1 LLMLFLYK
9 ILSIIVINKKMI
21 SFVTP
26 ILILKKMKKIYT
38 LLLTFFS
45 VAIFAQGSINFDEPT
60 NWVQGAGLFTAYSDH
75 GYNDGVFSAI
85 GASVI
90 RNSTAVTDGFPG
102 ANGTY
107 SFRLRDNASSSLT
120 MTIASGGVGNFSFA
134 ARRWDNSPATNFT
147 VEYSTNGGTDWTF
160 SSTIDAAVTTDS
172 DWKTVNGVINSSNA
186 NIQIRIRSNGTTERI
201 MVDDFAWTAPTSDPT
216 LVISSP
222 SNGTLY
228 NPATTAV
235 NVSLSVSNF
244 IVANPGSGNGHI
256 RYTVNGGTAI
266 SKFNTTPIELTS
278 LIPNSYTIYVELVDD
293 TGTPISPAVNT
304 TVFFTIEGYYIVNSI
319 NDVRLDVLDYG
330 IGRYYQINS
339 EAIVTYAR
347 TPRNQK
353 YIQDATAAIL
363 IDDAG
368 NVITNTFAIGDGMT
382 GFRGQTT
389 YFNDLLQI
397 VPLENIAP
405 SSTGNTI
412 TPEVVTIANIIGN
425 VELYESELVRINNV
439 TFADG
444 NGTNTF
450 AGNVTYNIS
459 DGNTM
464 EFRTFLTEVDYVV
477 NSNIIPDVTR
487 DVIVLVSKNVATPR
501 VVARSFVDVN
511 TLSTNDFNAIEGLTM
526 YPNPLKGNTLFL
538 TSTANANLSVQIFD
552 VLGKEVL
559 KSNVINNTVNVSGL
573 NAGVYIVKIT
583 EEGKTAT
590 RKLVIQ

>member
-1 LLMLFLYK
+1 
-9 ILSIIVINKKMI
+9 
-21 SFVTP
+21 
-26 ILILKKMKKIYT
+26 MKKLYFLLVT
-38 LLLTFFS
+38 LVSLTTY
-45 VAIFAQGSINFDEPT
+45 AQGSINFDEPT
-60 NWVQGAGLFTAYSDH
+60 NWVQGAAIFTSYSDH

-134 ARRWDNSPATNFT
+134 VRRWDGAPATNFT

-172 DWKTVNGVINSSNA
+172 DWKTVNGVINSSNT

-216 LVISSP
+216 LIISSP
-222 SNGTLY
+222 SNGTTY

-244 IVANPGSGNGHI
+244 IVANPGGGNGHI
-256 RYTVNGGTAI
+256 HYRVNGGAI
-266 SKFNTTPIELTS
+266 VMKYDTTPIALTGLTPGPYS
-278 LIPNSYTIYVELVDD
+278 VYVELVDD
-293 TGTPISPAVNT
+293 AHQPIVPAVNA
-304 TVFFTIEGYYIVNSI
+304 TVNFTIEAYNIANNI
-319 NDVRLDVLDYG
+319 NDVRLDVLNNG
-330 IGRYYQINS
+330 IGRYYEITG

-368 NVITNTFAIGDGMT
+368 NVVTNSFVIGDGMT

-389 YFNDLLQI
+389 YFNGVLQI

-439 TFADG
+439 TFAEGDG
-444 NGTNTF
+444 TATF
-450 AGNVTYNIS
+450 AGNVTYNIN
-459 DGNTM
+459 DGSGM

-477 NSNIIPDVTR
+477 NSNIIPNVTR
-487 DVIVLVSKNVATPR
+487 DIVVLVSKNVTTPR
-501 VVARSFVDVN
+501 VAARSFAEVN
-511 TLSTNDFNAIEGLTM
+511 LSTTGFNAIEGLTM

-538 TSTANANLSVQIFD
+538 SSTANATMSVQIFD

-559 KSNVINNTVNVSGL
+559 NSNVVNSAINIAGL

>member
-1 LLMLFLYK
+1 
-9 ILSIIVINKKMI
+9 
-21 SFVTP
+21 
-26 ILILKKMKKIYT
+26 MKKIYT

-147 VEYSTNGGTDWTF
+147 VEYSTNGGVDWTF

-172 DWKTVNGVINSSNA
+172 DWKTVNGVINSSNT

-222 SNGTLY
+222 ANGTLY

-235 NVSLSVSNF
+235 NVSLAVSNF

-266 SKFNTTPIELTS
+266 SKFDTTPIALTS
-278 LIPNSYTIYVELVDD
+278 LTPNTYTIYVELVDD
-293 TGTPISPAVNT
+293 AGSPITPAVNV
-304 TVFFTIEGYYIVNSI
+304 TVNFTIEGYNIVNNI
-319 NDVRLDVLDYG
+319 NDVRLDVLNNG

-339 EAIVTYAR
+339 EALVTYAR
-347 TPRNQK
+347 ATRNQK

-412 TPEVVTIANIIGN
+412 TPEVVTIANILGN

-439 TFADG
+439 TFAEGDG
-444 NGTNTF
+444 TATF
-450 AGNVTYNIS
+450 AGNVTYNIN
-459 DGNTM
+459 DGSGM

-477 NSNIIPDVTR
+477 NSNIIPNVTR
-487 DVIVLVSKNVATPR
+487 DIVVLVSKNVTTPR
-501 VVARSFVDVN
+501 VVARSFAEVN
-511 TLSTNDFNAIEGLTM
+511 LSTSGFNAIEGLKM

-538 TSTANANLSVQIFD
+538 TSTVNANMSVQIFD

-559 KSNVINNTVNVSGL
+559 KSNVINNAVNVSGL

-583 EEGKTAT
+583 EEGKAAT

>member
-1 LLMLFLYK
+1 
-9 ILSIIVINKKMI
+9 
-21 SFVTP
+21 
-26 ILILKKMKKIYT
+26 MKKLYFLLVT
-38 LLLTFFS
+38 LVSLTTY
-45 VAIFAQGSINFDEPT
+45 AQGSINFDEPT
-60 NWVQGAGLFTAYSDH
+60 NWVQGAAIFTSYSDH

-107 SFRLRDNASSSLT
+107 SFRLNQTGTTSLT

-134 ARRWDNSPATNFT
+134 VRRWDGAPATNFT

-172 DWKTVNGVINSSNA
+172 DWKTVNGVINSSNT

-216 LVISSP
+216 LIISSP
-222 SNGTLY
+222 SNGTTY

-244 IVANPGSGNGHI
+244 IVANPGGGNGHI
-256 RYTVNGGTAI
+256 HYRVNGGAI
-266 SKFNTTPIELTS
+266 VMKYDTTPIALTGLTPGPYS
-278 LIPNSYTIYVELVDD
+278 VYVELVDD
-293 TGTPISPAVNT
+293 AHQPIVPAVNA
-304 TVFFTIEGYYIVNSI
+304 TVNFTIEAYNIANNI
-319 NDVRLDVLDYG
+319 NDVRLDVLNNG
-330 IGRYYQINS
+330 IGRYYEITG

-368 NVITNTFAIGDGMT
+368 NIVTNSFVIGDGMT
-382 GFRGQTT
+382 GFRGQTS
-389 YFNDLLQI
+389 YFNGVLQI

-439 TFADG
+439 TFAEGDG
-444 NGTNTF
+444 TATF
-450 AGNVTYNIS
+450 AGNVTYNIN
-459 DGNTM
+459 DGSGM

-477 NSNIIPDVTR
+477 NSNIIPNVTR
-487 DVIVLVSKNVATPR
+487 DIVVLVSKNVTTPR
-501 VVARSFVDVN
+501 VAARSFAEVN
-511 TLSTNDFNAIEGLTM
+511 LSTTGFNAIEGLTM

-538 TSTANANLSVQIFD
+538 SSTANATMSVQIFD

-559 KSNVINNTVNVSGL
+559 NSNVVNSAINVAGL

>member
-1 LLMLFLYK
+1 MLFLYK

-216 LVISSP
+216 LIISSP
-222 SNGTLY
+222 SNGTTY

-538 TSTANANLSVQIFD
+538 TSTANANMSVQIFD

-559 KSNVINNTVNVSGL
+559 KSNVINNAVNVSGL

>member
-1 LLMLFLYK
+1 
-9 ILSIIVINKKMI
+9 
-21 SFVTP
+21 
-26 ILILKKMKKIYT
+26 MKKIYT

-45 VAIFAQGSINFDEPT
+45 VTIFAQGSINFDEPT
-60 NWVQGAGLFTAYSDH
+60 NWVQGAAIFTSYSDH

-85 GASVI
+85 GAIVI
-90 RNSTAVTDGFPG
+90 RNTTTVTDGFAG

-107 SFRLRDNASSSLT
+107 SFRLRDNPSSSLT

-134 ARRWDNSPATNFT
+134 VRRWDGTPATNFT
-147 VEYSTNGGTDWTF
+147 VEYSINGGTDWTF

-172 DWKTVNGVINSSNA
+172 DWKTVSGVINSTNA

-201 MVDDFAWTAPTSDPT
+201 MVDDFVWTAPTSDPT

-222 SNGTLY
+222 ANGTFY
-228 NPATTAV
+228 NPATTSV

-256 RYTVNGGTAI
+256 RYTVNGGSPV
-266 SKFNTTPIELTS
+266 SKFDTTPIALTS
-278 LIPNSYTIYVELVDD
+278 LTPNTYAVYLELVDD
-293 TGTPISPAVNT
+293 LGTPITPAVNT
-304 TVFFTIEGYYIVNSI
+304 TVNFTIEAYNIVNNI
-319 NDVRLDVLDYG
+319 NDVRLDVLNNG
-330 IGRYYQINS
+330 IGRYYQINN
-339 EAIVTYAR
+339 EALVTYAR
-347 TPRNQK
+347 STRNQK

-487 DVIVLVSKNVATPR
+487 DVIVLVSKNVVTPR

-511 TLSTNDFNAIEGLTM
+511 TLSTNDFNAIDGLTM
-526 YPNPLKGNTLFL
+526 YPNPLKGNTLYL
-538 TSTANANLSVQIFD
+538 TSNTNATMSVQIFD

-559 KSNVINNTVNVSGL
+559 KSNVINNAVNVSGL
-573 NAGVYIVKIT
+573 NAGIYIVKVT

>member
-1 LLMLFLYK
+1 
-9 ILSIIVINKKMI
+9 
-21 SFVTP
+21 
-26 ILILKKMKKIYT
+26 MKKIYT

-45 VAIFAQGSINFDEPT
+45 VAIFAQGSINFDNPG
-60 NWVQGAGLFTAYSDH
+60 NWVQGGGGTIAFTSFSDH
-75 GYNDGVFSAI
+75 SYVDGVFSAV
-85 GASVI
+85 GASVL
-90 RNSTAVTDGFPG
+90 RNTTALQDGFPL

-107 SFRLRDNASSSLT
+107 SFRLNQTGTTSLT

-134 ARRWDNSPATNFT
+134 TRRWDGSPDTNFT
-147 VEYSTNGGTDWTF
+147 VEYSTNGGADWTF
-160 SSTIDAAVTTDS
+160 SSTINAAVTNDS
-172 DWKTVNGVINSSNA
+172 NWKTVSGVINSSNT
-186 NIQIRIRSNGTTERI
+186 NIQIRIRSNGTTERL
-201 MVDDFAWTAPTSDPT
+201 MVDDFVWTAPTTDPT

-222 SNGTLY
+222 ANGTLY

-235 NVSLSVSNF
+235 NVSLAVSNF
-244 IVANPGSGNGHI
+244 VVANPGSGNGHI

-266 SKFNTTPIELTS
+266 SKFDTTPIALTS
-278 LIPNSYTIYVELVDD
+278 LTPNTYAVFVELVDD
-293 TGTPISPAVNT
+293 AGTPITPAVNA
-304 TVFFTIEGYYIVNSI
+304 TVNFTIQSYIVVNNI
-319 NDVRLDVLDYG
+319 NDVRLDVLNFG

-339 EAIVTYAR
+339 EALVTYAR
-347 TPRNQK
+347 ATRNQK

-368 NVITNTFAIGDGMT
+368 NVITNTFAIGDGMI

-412 TPEVVTIANIIGN
+412 TPEVVTIANIVGN

-487 DVIVLVSKNVATPR
+487 DIVVLVSKNVATPR
-501 VVARSFVDVN
+501 VVARSFAEVN
-511 TLSTNDFNAIEGLTM
+511 LSTSGFNAIDGLTM

-538 TSTANANLSVQIFD
+538 TSSANANMSVQIFD

-559 KSNVINNTVNVSGL
+559 KSNVINNTVNVAGL

>member
-1 LLMLFLYK
+1 
-9 ILSIIVINKKMI
+9 
-21 SFVTP
+21 
-26 ILILKKMKKIYT
+26 MKKIYT

-216 LVISSP
+216 LIISSP
-222 SNGTLY
+222 SNGTTY

-538 TSTANANLSVQIFD
+538 TSTANANMSVQIFD

-559 KSNVINNTVNVSGL
+559 KSNVINNAVNVSGL

>member
-1 LLMLFLYK
+1 LFFKTLL
-9 ILSIIVINKKMI
+9 IIVIMKNNI
-21 SFVTP
+21 TFVTP

-38 LLLTFFS
+38 LLLTLFS

-60 NWVQGAGLFTAYSDH
+60 NWVQGAAIFTSYSDH

-90 RNSTAVTDGFPG
+90 RNSTAAQDGFAG

-107 SFRLRDNASSSLT
+107 SFRLRDNASTSLT

-134 ARRWDNSPATNFT
+134 VRRWDAAPATNFT
-147 VEYSTNGGTDWTF
+147 VEYSTNEGVDWTF

-186 NIQIRIRSNGTTERI
+186 NIQIRIRSNGTTERL
-201 MVDDFAWTAPTSDPT
+201 MVDDFVWTAPTSDPT

-222 SNGTLY
+222 ANGTLF
-228 NPATTAV
+228 NPATNAV
-235 NVSLSVSNF
+235 NISLSISNF
-244 IVANPGSGNGHI
+244 VVATPGNGNGHI
-256 RYTVNGGTAI
+256 HYTVNGGSVVMKYDA
-266 SKFNTTPIELTS
+266 TPIALTS
-278 LIPNSYTIYVELVDD
+278 LTPGPYSIYVELVDD
-293 TGTPISPAVNT
+293 AHQPIIPAVNA
-304 TVFFTIEGYYIVNSI
+304 TVNFTIEAYNIANNI
-319 NDVRLDVLDYG
+319 NDVRLDVLNNG

-347 TPRNQK
+347 ATRNQK
-353 YIQDATAAIL
+353 YIQDASAAIL
-363 IDDAG
+363 IDDDA
-368 NVITNTFAIGDGMT
+368 NVITNSFVIGDGMT

-389 YFNDLLQI
+389 YFNGVLQI

-412 TPEVVTIANIIGN
+412 TPQVVTIANILGN
-425 VELYESELVRINNV
+425 VELYESELVRINNI

-450 AGNVTYNIS
+450 AGNVTYNIN
-459 DGNTM
+459 DGATM

-477 NSNIIPDVTR
+477 NSNVIPNVTR
-487 DVIVLVSKNVATPR
+487 DIIVLVSKNVVTPR

-511 TLSTNDFNAIEGLTM
+511 TLSTKNFNTIDGLTL

-538 TSTANANLSVQIFD
+538 TSTANAIMSVQIFD

-559 KSNVINNTVNVSGL
+559 KSNVTNNAVNVSGL
-573 NAGVYIVKIT
+573 NAGIYIVKIT

>member
-1 LLMLFLYK
+1 MLFLYK

-216 LVISSP
+216 LIISSP
-222 SNGTLY
+222 SNGTTY

-552 VLGKEVL
+552 VLGKEIL

-583 EEGKTAT
+583 EEGKAAT